1 MRRAGALVTAVLVL
15 AAALLAAFAAPAA
28 APASVRIPPP
38 TQPLWVW
45 QNPLPQG
52 NSLGSVQ
59 VLDALRAVAVGDA
72 GTILTTVDGGA
83 SWTRAIS
90 GVGQTL
96 FGDIVE
102 EVAANPKGPA
112 AHADLTL
119 AAFPDVG
126 NLVEEQVGHMT
137 GIRGRADGHH
147 RPRFGDVRGRRQ
159 NGCPAQAVAD

>member
-96 FGDIVE
+96 FGVRMRSTGQGWA
-102 EVAANPKGPA
+102 VGAGGVV
-112 AHADLTL
+112 LSTL
-119 AAFPDVG
+119 
-126 NLVEEQVGHMT
+126 
-137 GIRGRADGHH
+137 DG
-147 RPRFGDVRGRRQ
+147 GVTWLRQ
-159 NGCPAQAVAD
+159 TAGTSA